1 MDALTKWS
9 APVATKVR
17 RRLTFKQLALV
28 AFACVA
34 AVSGSGYGYYW
45 WTTGRFIES
54 TDDAYVG
61 GNVTPISPHIA
72 GFVAEILVT
81 DNQRVDAGQVLVRLD
96 DRDARAAAEHAEAV
110 LNQRTAMLASLRAK
124 YALQQSAIQ
133 QAAADLD
140 AKVAQASFA
149 KLDAERYHTLA
160 LRFRLPAKRG
170 KNTRPRSGGTGSRGI
185 GASRACCRQSATQ
198 RARRQH

>member
-81 DNQRVDAGQVLVRLD
+81 DNRTLALSESGSRQNAERTRAQDQA
-96 DRDARAAAEHAEAV
+96 ARAAV
-110 LNQRTAMLASLRAK
+110 AS
-124 YALQQSAIQ
+124 
-133 QAAADLD
+133 
-140 AKVAQASFA
+140 AQA
-149 KLDAERYHTLA
+149 
-160 LRFRLPAKRG
+160 
-170 KNTRPRSGGTGSRGI
+170 
-185 GASRACCRQSATQ
+185 
-198 RARRQH
+198 

>member
-28 AFACVA
+28 AF
-34 AVSGSGYGYYW
+34 
-45 WTTGRFIES
+45 
-54 TDDAYVG
+54 AYVG

-124 YALQQSAIQ
+124 YALQQPTIE

-140 AKVAQASFA
+140 AKVA
-149 KLDAERYHTLA
+149 
-160 LRFRLPAKRG
+160 
-170 KNTRPRSGGTGSRGI
+170 
-185 GASRACCRQSATQ
+185 
-198 RARRQH
+198 